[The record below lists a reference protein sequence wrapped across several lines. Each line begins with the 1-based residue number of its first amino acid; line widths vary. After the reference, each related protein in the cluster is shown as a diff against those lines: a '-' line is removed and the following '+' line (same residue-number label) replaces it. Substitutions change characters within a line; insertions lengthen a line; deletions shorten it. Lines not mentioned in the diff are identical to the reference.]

1 MRKLLILAAATLIAA
16 PLVAQTPPKIPA
28 QGGKQTDPDKAVKG
42 GGKLPPEWKA
52 RFDQA
57 GTKMDAVGFE
67 NTGTGLH
74 ITTGPAAIYY
84 PPQAQSGKYRTQA
97 TFIQVK
103 PSAHPEAYGLFIGG
117 SNLQAETQKYTYFVI
132 NQTGKFLIKRRAG
145 AETPTVMNWTD
156 SPAIHK
162 ADASGKMTNA
172 LSIDVGQD
180 TVRFLINNTE
190 VAARPI
196 AELDTKGQAG
206 IRINHNLD
214 VIVEALMMSAD
225 VAMTRPKN

>member
-1 MRKLLILAAATLIAA
+1 MRKLLTLAATILLAA
-16 PLVAQTPPKIPA
+16 PLVARTPA
-28 QGGKQTDPDKAVKG
+28 QGGTKTDPDKAIKG

-52 RFDQA
+52 RFDA
-57 GTKMDAVGFE
+57 PGTKMDAVGFE

-84 PPQAQSGKYRTQA
+84 PPQEQSGKYRTQA

-145 AETPTVMNWTD
+145 AETPTTMNWTD
-156 SPAIHK
+156 SPAISK
-162 ADASGKMTNA
+162 PDASGKMTNA
-172 LSIDVGQD
+172 LTIDVGPD
-180 TVRFLINNTE
+180 KVRFLINNTE
-190 VAARPI
+190 VAAKPI
-196 AELDTKGQAG
+196 ADLDTKGQAG
-206 IRINHNLD
+206 IRINHNLE
-214 VIVEALMMSAD
+214 VIVEAMMVSAD
-225 VAMTRPKN
+225 VPAVLPKN